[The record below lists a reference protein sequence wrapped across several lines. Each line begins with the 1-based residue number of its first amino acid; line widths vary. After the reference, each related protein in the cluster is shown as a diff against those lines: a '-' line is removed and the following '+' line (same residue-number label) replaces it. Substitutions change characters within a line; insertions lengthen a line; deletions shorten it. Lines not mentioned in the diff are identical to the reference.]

1 MRVLYW
7 LFSAFAWFVSI
18 LPGFMLYALSAFAYF
33 ILNYVAG
40 YRKAI
45 IRENLRNSFPEL
57 PENEIAMVTR
67 QYYQH
72 LADLIIEVL
81 KTPGLSAK
89 QIKSR
94 FRFVNPEVLEEI
106 KAQGKSVIIL
116 TAHLGNWEW
125 LGPGLQ
131 LNFSE
136 FSGYAVVKPLS
147 NKYFDKYV
155 NDLRRLHKKD
165 SIIPFKQTL
174 RYMIK
179 NKDQSTLTLIAADQT
194 PHRSEIT
201 FNANFLNRQT
211 PYFTG
216 FERIAK
222 MLDQAVVFTNVY
234 RTKRG
239 HYEVEFHLI
248 SDNPN
253 DTAEFEITLEYI
265 RLLEEAIRQRPYNWL
280 WSHRRWKYA
289 PKTEQQKN
297 PSKT

>member
-1 MRVLYW
+1 MRVIYW

-33 ILNYVAG
+33 ILNYLIG

-57 PENEIAMVTR
+57 TEKEIAAITR
-67 QYYQH
+67 TYYQH
-72 LADLIIEVL
+72 LADLVIEVI
-81 KTPGLSAK
+81 KTPGLRAE
-89 QIKSR
+89 QIKNR
-94 FRFVNPEVLEEI
+94 IRFVNPEVLEKM
-106 KAQGKSVIIL
+106 KAQGNTPIIL

-131 LNFSE
+131 LNFPD
-136 FSGYAVVKPLS
+136 FSGFAVVKPLS
-147 NKYFDKYV
+147 NKYFDKYI
-155 NDLRRLHKKD
+155 NDLRRLHTND

-179 NKDQSTLTLIAADQT
+179 NKDKLALTLIAADQT

-201 FNANFLNRQT
+201 FHANFLNRET

-222 MLDQAVVFTNVY
+222 MLNQAVVFTNVY
-234 RTKRG
+234 RIQRG
-239 HYEVEFHLI
+239 HYEVVFHLI
-248 SDNPN
+248 TDNPN

-265 RLLEEAIRQRPYNWL
+265 RLLEKSIRERPYNWL

-289 PKTEQQKN
+289 PKEDQNEDKR
-297 PSKT
+297 SA